1 MTSFFFDQVCSKIGN
16 GNAAWI
22 KQCKGLI
29 DLREKMSDQEDSGVC
44 LMSKDQGACFAKKF
58 QQLIVGKIG
67 SPDVAQKQEKPAEQ
81 KVVVKPQVQKAP
93 VKPEVVKE
101 EKVVTKP
108 QVQKAPDKPESPKI
122 RVPSPQF
129 LVMKSSI
136 HMMSPVRK
144 TSNSGSACKYEIM
157 ITKYIGKGNICQEVS
172 DIESKIHQAAQGFN
186 MMIYGEMVQFY
197 KKAND
202 PKTNVSDGKNKC
214 DYLFNHNGA
223 LLTIRGA
230 NQNVCQHYGKAEH
243 IVSKRDAE
251 LEALYGQRQRKIEKG
266 MHEVTM
272 DEMMNEMMNG
282 RMPDF

>member
-1 MTSFFFDQVCSKIGN
+1 MTSFFFDQVCSKIGK
-16 GNAAWI
+16 GNAAWV
-22 KQCKGLI
+22 KQCRGLT

-44 LMSKDQGACFAKKF
+44 LMSKNQADCFAKKF
-58 QQLIVGKIG
+58 QSIISGKIG
-67 SPDVAQKQEKPAEQ
+67 SPTVAQKQDEAGGQ
-81 KVVVKPQVQKAP
+81 KGAVKPQVQKTT
-93 VKPEVVKE
+93 V
-101 EKVVTKP
+101 
-108 QVQKAPDKPESPKI
+108 KPESPKI

-157 ITKYIGKGNICQEVS
+157 ITKYIGKGNICQEVA
-172 DIESKIHQAAQGFN
+172 DIENEIHQTAQGFN
-186 MMIYGEMVQFY
+186 MMIYGEMAQFY

-202 PKTNVSDGKNKC
+202 PMTNASDGKNKC

-223 LLTIRGA
+223 LLTIHGA

-251 LEALYGQRQRKIEKG
+251 LGALYGQRQRKIEKG
-266 MHEVTM
+266 MHKVTM
-272 DEMMNEMMNG
+272 REEMDALG
-282 RMPDF
+282 SGF